1 MFGIKSKFSFTAEFA
16 ELAEFNP
23 PYVWRVNF
31 DFFSAFSAV
40 NSPFDF
46 NVR

>member
-16 ELAEFNP
+16 ELAEFN
-23 PYVWRVNF
+23 F
-31 DFFSAFSAV
+31 DFFFVFSVV

-46 NVR
+46 NAR